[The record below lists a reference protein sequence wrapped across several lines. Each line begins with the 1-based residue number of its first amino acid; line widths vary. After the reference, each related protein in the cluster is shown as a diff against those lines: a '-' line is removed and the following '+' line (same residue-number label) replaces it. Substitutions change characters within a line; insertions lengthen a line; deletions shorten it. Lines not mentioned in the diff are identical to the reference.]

1 MKKVFYV
8 YVAQPKKGLYE
19 ASMPWVA
26 ELAIPIKGSSPAQ
39 LKEELMFR
47 LIELVHETLAP
58 EDLDR
63 LIPPIAPYLTSVYV
77 EFTRQIDPDRPPV
90 TLAATTHVVIGS
102 LEDDGPKRIWVPK
115 IPGACI
121 TLNTPDDFYSAVYD
135 WAQKWADANL
145 VENLDALATT
155 YTGQID
161 AMEVDLGFP
170 TFDPNKGTPA
180 DEGRLTRP
188 TILQQVSTNLS
199 HRAQDESLPPAYGR
213 DKLVSELVEALMST
227 RPGNICLVGPP
238 GVGKTAII
246 HEAAKRGFH
255 QHQAYQGR
263 RDIWQTSGD
272 RIIAGMSIIGQ
283 WEQRVEALC
292 RELSDRTDV
301 LFIEDLLGTV
311 RAGRTSHG
319 DSNVARFI
327 EPYLEQDQFSIIA
340 EATEETWALAR
351 SMAPGFVDKFR
362 RIQVPELSPKD
373 TLSVLS
379 ELIRDIEGHH
389 PVRYTADAVETVLEL
404 GRRFF
409 HSDAFPGKAVRL
421 IKQCQYDALRTLN
434 DDESLEEARITP
446 ATVARVVNR
455 QTGLPVSILRP
466 GTGRTSKE
474 IRAHYD
480 NHVFGQPDSVN
491 AVTSLVTT
499 IEQGLSDPGKP
510 LGSFLFI
517 GPSGVG
523 KTETARALSVD
534 LFGSVDRMV
543 RFDMSEF
550 SESMALTRLIGTP
563 RNPDGEL
570 TSKVR
575 LQPYCVL
582 LFDEIEKA
590 HPLVLDL
597 LLQVLG
603 DGRLTDAAGRVV
615 DFRNCIAI
623 LTSNLG
629 ANSEDRWLGFSDA
642 TDRDR
647 LLHYRRAAED
657 FFRPELFN
665 RIDAVVPF
673 RPLGKDALRRIARRT
688 LQSLLERRGL
698 RQAQVM
704 VDVDET
710 LIDYLAEKSVDP
722 RYGARTLAHRVERLL
737 IAPLAERLVDHTTKP
752 TGITRVLMSPA
763 PEGVRFDLQSLDLA
777 PQVHKSL
784 EDFSS
789 DAAINLALEVA
800 LTRVEAIQIDPSFVK
815 VKAEYDDLLTQINQT
830 GQKGWQ
836 ADVAEGLRQREH
848 IIKQLDQLEKRLV
861 GMQDPRGT
869 GEFMA
874 VAGENKTRTHKLQKT
889 LREVRQ
895 ELIWIIEQ
903 VECVARNSTG
913 ATLVF
918 KGLSGPFLEDLQ
930 RWMRWMH
937 VVSAAFSIE
946 ILLAVELH
954 DGWKPFD
961 PKLDL
966 RTMSA
971 FAVSSDTPGSAS
983 IFSIFAGYMWTPR
996 PASSG
1001 QHALVQALF
1010 VDNSHRD
1017 AQALSAAM
1025 SQRRVEAS
1033 LDGLIEFTVSE
1044 GQIED
1049 IRTGNKWPIPEDRG
1063 QNLQQLLSTLVT
1075 LRLQ

>member
-1 MKKVFYV
+1 MKTVFYV

-26 ELAIPIKGSSPAQ
+26 ELAVPIKGPSPAQ

-47 LIELVHETLAP
+47 LIEAVHDTLAP

-77 EFTRQIDPDRPPV
+77 EFTRQIDPDRPPIS
-90 TLAATTHVVIGS
+90 LSATTHVVIGS
-102 LEDDGPKRIWVPK
+102 LEENGPKRIWIPK
-115 IPGACI
+115 IPGACV

-145 VENLDALATT
+145 VENLNALSTG
-155 YTGQID
+155 YTGQIE

-170 TFDPNKGTPA
+170 SFDEAKNTPA

-199 HRAQDESLPPAYGR
+199 HRAEDDSLPPAYGR
-213 DKLVSELVEALMST
+213 DKLVGELVDALMSA

-246 HEAAKRGFH
+246 HEAAKRGYQ

-362 RIQVPELSPKD
+362 RIQVPELSPRD

-389 PVRYTADAVETVLEL
+389 AVRYTADAVETVLEL

-409 HSDAFPGKAVRL
+409 HGDAFPGKAVRL

-434 DDESLEEARITP
+434 DDETLQEVRITP
-446 ATVARVVNR
+446 DTVARVVHR
-455 QTGLPVSILRP
+455 QTGLPISILRP
-466 GTGRTSKE
+466 GTGRASSA
-474 IRAHYD
+474 IRAHYE

-603 DGRLTDAAGRVV
+603 DGRLTDAAGRMV
-615 DFRNCIAI
+615 DFRNCIVI

-673 RPLGKDALRRIARRT
+673 RPLGKEALRRIARRT

-704 VDVDET
+704 VDVDEK

-763 PEGVRFDLQSLDLA
+763 DDGVRFDLQNLELA
-777 PQVHKSL
+777 PQTPKKL
-784 EDFSS
+784 EDISS
-789 DAAINLALEVA
+789 DAAITLALEVA
-800 LTRVEAIQIDPSFVK
+800 LNRVEAMQNDPRFVK
-815 VKAEYDDLLTQINQT
+815 VQSEYDELLTQINQS

-848 IIKQLDQLEKRLV
+848 IIKQLDQLEKRLI
-861 GMQDPRGT
+861 GLQDPRGT
-869 GEFMA
+869 GEFIS
-874 VAGENKTRTHKLQKT
+874 VGGENKTRTHRLQKI
-889 LREVRQ
+889 LREIQQ
-895 ELIWIIEQ
+895 ELVWIVQQ
-903 VECVARNSTG
+903 VDCVAKNSTG
-913 ATLVF
+913 ATLILR
-918 KGLSGPFLEDLQ
+918 GLSGPVAEDLQ
-930 RWMRWMH
+930 RWLRWLL
-937 VVSAAFSIE
+937 VIAAAFDIE
-946 ILLAVELH
+946 AVLAVELH

-961 PKLDL
+961 SKLDL
-966 RTMSA
+966 RTIAA

-983 IFSIFAGYMWTPR
+983 VFSSLSGYIWTPR

-1001 QHALVQALF
+1001 QHALVQAQF
-1010 VDNSHRD
+1010 VDGGHQD
-1017 AQALSAAM
+1017 AQALAKAIA
-1025 SQRRVEAS
+1025 QRGTEPS
-1033 LDGLIEFTVSE
+1033 LDGLIEFSTSE
-1044 GQIED
+1044 GQLED

-1063 QNLQQLLSTLVT
+1063 QNLQQLLTNVVT